1 MKKENNGIILYVA
14 ILVIILLGCLTFT
27 IFVIPNFFQESA
39 RIANLIIWLVLAV
52 IAMPIENDHTRFK
65 GKKEKIKTTLII
77 VIIYNILYFLLGLM
91 FGYTRSPYSKN
102 FFTILKNLFFIV
114 GVIALQDYV
123 RTKLIN
129 NERKKVNYFIFT
141 TIFII
146 LRLDFTEGVQ
156 VFSSGEKIFEY
167 ISSVI
172 IPEIAKGCVCS
183 YLAIAGGTFLVY
195 AYSIP
200 MALIEVL
207 LPIFPDLDWFL
218 LAVFDVLIS
227 LILFWYNNY
236 EHTIKTKR
244 LTRKEKKKINP
255 VKNIPS
261 ILVLLFVAAFI
272 AGLLPAKPI
281 AIMSYSMVPTFSR
294 GAVVISVN
302 IKKEENLYKLQK
314 GDILHYKSKNGD
326 VIHRIIDIKKDEDG
340 KLIFQTQGDNNNVP
354 DANWVEPEQVIGYVK
369 WYIPYL
375 GYPSVWFGE
384 KILGKKSFI
393 II

>member
-1 MKKENNGIILYVA
+1 MKKENNAIILYVT
-14 ILVIILLGCLTFT
+14 ILVLILIGCLTFT

-39 RIANLIIWLVLAV
+39 RIASLILWIVLAI
-52 IAMPIENDHTRFK
+52 IAIPIENDHTRFK

-77 VIIYNILYFLLGLM
+77 VIIYNILYFLLGLV
-91 FGYTRSPYSKN
+91 FGYTKSPFSKN
-102 FFTILKNLFFIV
+102 FFTIIKNLIFIV

-129 NERKKVNYFIFT
+129 NERKKINYFIFT
-141 TIFII
+141 LIFII
-146 LRLDFTEGVQ
+146 LRLDFSEGIEVL
-156 VFSSGEKIFEY
+156 SSGEKIFEY
-167 ISSVI
+167 VSSVI

-183 YLAIAGGTFLVY
+183 YLAIAGGTYLVY

-218 LAVFDVLIS
+218 LSVFDVLIS
-227 LILFWYNNY
+227 LILFLYNNY
-236 EHTIKTKR
+236 EHTIKTSR

-261 ILVLLFVAAFI
+261 IIILLFVVSFI

-294 GAVVISVN
+294 GAVVISIN
-302 IKKEENLYKLQK
+302 IKQDDLHKLKK
-314 GDILHYKSKNGD
+314 GDILHYKAKNGD
-326 VIHRIIDIKKDEDG
+326 VIHRIIDIKENEEG
-340 KLIFQTQGDNNNVP
+340 KLIFQTQGDNNNAP
-354 DANWVEPEQVIGYVK
+354 DENWVEPEQILGYIK

-384 KILGKKSFI
+384 KVLGKKSFI
-393 II
+393 SI